1 MLPALKV
8 MQLRGIVS
16 ACRGLEQGAPR
27 MAEKARAYMRDY
39 LTLIAPLLAKK
50 QYLLSEE
57 YSILDLA
64 NAIAMETGSL

>member
-1 MLPALKV
+1 
-8 MQLRGIVS
+8 
-16 ACRGLEQGAPR
+16 